1 MPNDL
6 TNCTVVITTFFAG
19 EKLENCIK
27 NIPKVFK
34 ILIID
39 NGGEIKKKKYFEEK
53 FSNLTY
59 YISDKNLCVK
69 R

>member
-39 NGGEIKKKKYFEEK
+39 NGGEIKKKNTLK
-53 FSNLTY
+53 
-59 YISDKNLCVK
+59 KNFQI
-69 R
+69 

>member
-39 NGGEIKKKKYFEEK
+39 NGGEIKKKKY
-53 FSNLTY
+53 
-59 YISDKNLCVK
+59 YIS
-69 R
+69 

>member
-6 TNCTVVITTFFAG
+6 KNCTVVITTFFAG

-39 NGGEIKKKKYFEEK
+39 NGGEIKKKKYFRREIYRLQYK
-53 FSNLTY
+53 
-59 YISDKNLCVK
+59 
-69 R
+69 